1 MKKYINKKE
10 PLVSVVMPV
19 YNAGEY
25 LAPAI
30 DSILAQSYK
39 NIEFIIVDD
48 ASTDGSWKI
57 LKEYASN
64 YPQIRLIRNKW
75 NEKQARAVTRAMDEA
90 KGDFIA
96 RMDADDI
103 SFPHRLEMQVE
114 YLLKHPKTVAVGG
127 QCILIDKE
135 GNVTGEKRFPTR
147 FEDIYEYA
155 FKFCPVQ
162 QPSLMIARKRLPS
175 DFEYYNHDM
184 APVEDAELVYKLM
197 KHGKLENLPFY
208 MLMYR
213 IHGENSSLKNFKKSF
228 LLTLISRFRAVT
240 EYGYVPTPGAV
251 LFTLAQ
257 SITVFLLPQG
267 VTSAIYR
274 SMKRISI
281 YSPRPAYSLP
291 PMTFKLE
298 EAMA

>member
-1 MKKYINKKE
+1 MKQINNN
-10 PLVSVVMPV
+10 PLISVVMPV
-19 YNAGEY
+19 YNAEEY
-25 LAPAI
+25 LAQAI
-30 DSILAQSYK
+30 DSILAQSYQ
-39 NIEFIIVDD
+39 NFEFIIVDD
-48 ASTDGSWKI
+48 ASTDNSWKI
-57 LKEYASN
+57 LKEYASVH
-64 YPQIRLIRNKW
+64 PQIKLIRNKW

-90 KGDFIA
+90 QGDFIA
-96 RMDADDI
+96 RMDADDV
-103 SFPHRLEMQVE
+103 SFPHRLEMQVK
-114 YLLKHPKTVAVGG
+114 YLLKHPRTVAVGG

-135 GNVTGEKRFPTR
+135 GNITGEKRFPMK

-162 QPSLMIARKRLPS
+162 QPSLMIAKKRLPE

-197 KHGKLENLPFY
+197 KYGKLENLPYY

-228 LLTLISRFRAVT
+228 FLTLISRIRAIT
-240 EYGYVPTPGAV
+240 QYGYVPTPGGV
-251 LFTLAQ
+251 LFTIAQ
-257 SITVFLLPQG
+257 SMVVFVLPQS

-281 YSPRPAYSLP
+281 YRPSPAYSLP
-291 PMTFKLE
+291 PISFKLD
-298 EAMA
+298 EAIA